1 MAIQNFSPLQLN
13 STLSVGVDDTGHDVK
28 FFGAT
33 SGKYMLW
40 DESAD
45 ALILPDSTFAKFG
58 TGGDLTIQHNGTNSE
73 IGNSTGQLNIYNHA
87 DNSDINFMADDNSGG
102 IETYFFLDGSNN
114 FTVSNKYIRFVD
126 GAGVLLG
133 SSTDAQL
140 IHDGTNTVI
149 QNNTGDLFIKNAAD
163 DKDIIFQSDD
173 GSGGVAEYMSLDG
186 SIGYVK
192 FTKPALFLDN
202 VVAGFGGNVDLVLSH
217 DATNSHIANATGD
230 LKITQ
235 NANDKDIIF
244 NCDDGSGGNTA
255 YLTLDGSASQILI
268 AKETVFGDAILGS
281 FGAGRDL
288 RIQHSGSDA
297 YMDNYTGDMY
307 FRQTADDKD
316 IIFRSDDGSGGL
328 ATYLTIDGS
337 AGTIEVAKPMNF
349 ADDVTLTSAGSQQP
363 LLTLKTTHTTKT
375 ASAELQFLKDAADTE
390 DGENLGIITFY
401 GEDEGNNN
409 TKFGHIKCH
418 IQEST
423 NGQEG
428 GSIKLAV
435 ATHDG
440 EMVNG
445 LVISDGDAEDEIDV
459 TIGSTATSM
468 TTVAGNLTV
477 NGAIV
482 SVGGSNANL
491 EMNAGSD
498 IILEADNE
506 GGGNASSIQYLDAAG
521 GNKIILGVNSG
532 VVQLC
537 NRAAN
542 GTVTIRANTSTA
554 GSSGET
560 LNSTYTDTEATF
572 AVPVVCEADS
582 TVGWHGSVT
591 RVKILPR
598 DFQSD
603 NSGRPALT
611 VTASN
616 EAHLASNASSN
627 LFASIPIP
635 TGFKAT
641 HVKIHGS
648 DTGQTFTVKEAN
660 IANKTTVTR
669 GTATALETEKAITN
683 VNSTTTNYILIE
695 VSSDGTT
702 DEIHGGYMT
711 IAAI

>member
-316 IIFRSDDGSGGL
+316 IIFQSDDGSGGVE
-328 ATYLTIDGS
+328 TYFFLDGS
-337 AGTIEVAKPMNF
+337 AGGGAP
-349 ADDVTLTSAGSQQP
+349 VTKFPDGAR
-363 LLTLKTTHTTKT
+363 
-375 ASAELQFLKDAADTE
+375 LQFGGGGD
-390 DGENLGIITFY
+390 
-401 GEDEGNNN
+401 
-409 TKFGHIKCH
+409 
-418 IQEST
+418 ST
-423 NGQEG
+423 M
-428 GSIKLAV
+428 
-435 ATHDG
+435 THDG
-440 EMVNG
+440 SNFT
-445 LVISDGDAEDEIDV
+445 ISTVTGDFRIKCDTDDGDVKLQCDN
-459 TIGSTATSM
+459 GSGG
-468 TTVAGNLTV
+468 VADYLVLDGGDKTLI
-477 NGAIV
+477 A
-482 SVGGSNANL
+482 SVPL
-491 EMNAGSD
+491 V
-498 IILEADNE
+498 LEADS
-506 GGGNASSIQYLDAAG
+506 A
-521 GNKIILGVNSG
+521 
-532 VVQLC
+532 
-537 NRAAN
+537 
-542 GTVTIRANTSTA
+542 
-554 GSSGET
+554 
-560 LNSTYTDTEATF
+560 
-572 AVPVVCEADS
+572 
-582 TVGWHGSVT
+582 VGWHGSVT

-598 DFQSD
+598 DFAGD
-603 NSGRPALT
+603 TSGRPLMINAAVNGDRYL
-611 VTASN
+611 S
-616 EAHLASNASSN
+616 SNASASM
-627 LFASIPIP
+627 FASIPIP

-648 DTGQTFTVKEAN
+648 DTGNNFTVFEAN
-660 IANKTTVTR
+660 IANKDVTTV
-669 GTATALETEKAITN
+669 GSATAIETEKAITN
-683 VNSTTTNYILIE
+683 VDSSTTNYIMVE
-695 VSSDGTT
+695 VGSNGTT

-711 IAAI
+711 IAKI